1 MNEVPTRTTAFV
13 IIAYIVSAIPLVV
26 WILWSLVLR
35 NELDATYR
43 TTFGILLLLPIL
55 SLAYG
60 LYGLFRKPKAVKI
73 ALVPLVLFALLV
85 ALLCYIVSIS
95 TVGQ

>member
-1 MNEVPTRTTAFV
+1 MNEPSPKTITLV
-13 IIAYIVSAIPLVV
+13 IIAYILSAIPFAAWIIWPLVFADD
-26 WILWSLVLR
+26 LG
-35 NELDATYR
+35 AAYR
-43 TTFGILLLLPIL
+43 TTFGILLVLPIL

-60 LYGLFRKPKAVKI
+60 VYGLFRKPKAVKI
-73 ALVPLVLFALLV
+73 ALVPLVLFALFV